1 MKGIE
6 LGRHRLTTT
15 VLAMALAMGAVAA
28 PVAVEAKAK
37 HYANC
42 TKLQK
47 VYPHGV
53 GKPNAR
59 DKVSGAY
66 RPGRSVTT
74 FKKSTSLYNANK
86 DKDRDGDGVA
96 CEKK

>member
-1 MKGIE
+1 MTGRSRGTALVLSAMLA
-6 LGRHRLTTT
+6 LGS
-15 VLAMALAMGAVAA
+15 VAS

-53 GKPNAR
+53 GKKGAK
-59 DKVSGAY
+59 DKVSGRY
-66 RPGRSVTT
+66 QPGKSVTN
-74 FKKSTSLYNANK
+74 FKKSNALYNANK

>member
-1 MKGIE
+1 MLRRTRITA
-6 LGRHRLTTT
+6 LTLSTM
-15 VLAMALAMGAVAA
+15 LAIGAMAAPLAA
-28 PVAVEAKAK
+28 EAKAK

-53 GKPNAR
+53 GKPGAK
-59 DKVSGAY
+59 DKVSGRY

-74 FKKSTSLYNANK
+74 FTKSTGLYNANK